1 MKPTRRSILAAFLAV
16 PSIKAAG
23 VFDAHALSPQPVLD
37 LTPACGDAD
46 ELTVAQTEGPYFK
59 PSSPLKRDFAADAP
73 GGTRITIAGFVLGM
87 NCEPVSK
94 ALVELWHAD
103 DHGAYDLDGY
113 KLRGHQ
119 FSDDSGRWWF
129 STIVPALYPGR
140 TRHYHLKVQRPGGKV
155 LTTQLYF
162 PGEPQNEEDRIFDK
176 RLVLQMSDTAD
187 GKFGRF
193 DFVV

>member
-23 VFDAHALSPQPVLD
+23 VFDAHALGPQPVLD
-37 LTPACGDAD
+37 LTPACADAD

-59 PSSPLKRDFAADAP
+59 PSSPLKQDFAADAP
-73 GGTRITIAGFVLGM
+73 GGTRITIAGFVLDT
-87 NCEPVSK
+87 NCKPASK

-103 DHGAYDLDGY
+103 DHGAYDLDGF

-119 FSDDSGRWWF
+119 FTDESGRWWF
-129 STIVPALYPGR
+129 ATIVPSLYPGR
-140 TRHYHLKVQRPGGKV
+140 TRHYHVKVQRPGGKV

-162 PGEPQNEEDRIFDK
+162 PGEPQNQSDRIFDK
-176 RLVLQMSDTAD
+176 RLMLRIGDTAD